1 MTEANK
7 LTMISI
13 VRPKSVH
20 TKQVRSITQHG
31 RHLTGHRHAASSGP
45 FIINR
50 CFFNFAEIFN
60 LHFIFGIY
68 RLTHSANELSGFT
81 CTSSLTMNEKFQ
93 YHSKLCRVCIENF
106 EFMVSERVQVNPD
119 IYEQ

>member
-1 MTEANK
+1 MA
-7 LTMISI
+7 
-13 VRPKSVH
+13 SV
-20 TKQVRSITQHG
+20 
-31 RHLTGHRHAASSGP
+31 GP

-50 CFFNFAEIFN
+50 CRFNFSQIFN

-68 RLTHSANELSGFT
+68 KLTHSGSELSGFT

-93 YHSKLCRVCIENF
+93 YHSRLCGVCIENF

-119 IYEQ
+119 NSRPISALVMVTGLSGVQFGL